1 MHKIYSAASNLKFAN
16 RMNRT
21 QWQPKSR
28 VKLHFQIGGI
38 SIVFVQIGR
47 ILTCLEIIQNSAPCD
62 QDRFKLVVLNKS
74 FPSLWIWCYFRK
86 RVLLPNLI
94 QNCHNPKGHSNQK
107 HQQRAAIWVL
117 IKGYL
122 INIFTYHRKE
132 FKPAYLTFT
141 KSQCKRLNLSTCGRK
156 YTFENTQ

>member
-86 RVLLPNLI
+86 RGLLPNLI
-94 QNCHNPKGHSNQK
+94 QNCHNLKDSFNQK

-117 IKGYL
+117 IKGRRQKKL
-122 INIFTYHRKE
+122 LKSSQENVKNSRQVVIFGVILPFYK
-132 FKPAYLTFT
+132 
-141 KSQCKRLNLSTCGRK
+141 G
-156 YTFENTQ
+156 